1 MRFCMRKQCCSSLRQ
16 GSLFQATLISSVAC
30 VDDVFLSLILL
41 ISLSSIQQGL
51 RQPILSITE
60 RRLLLRPSLPVGH
73 WLEPTWRIDHHQE
86 SITGLLRSD
95 LLLFAVLGGYCPPC
109 AVRHGVRRWR
119 SRLTTFHELHGRCA
133 NTILVKPLSP
143 RRLVHH
149 DDGSVIPSIHSLV
162 REHFTVTARFRLLL
176 PRTGS
181 FLASHPAL
189 WIEVQSLPQ
198 GCHFLVP
205 IHQVRTCTSH
215 QQISCVAVHLRPAH
229 PHACACFGLTDR
241 TRHRMLDIYGPSK

>member
-1 MRFCMRKQCCSSLRQ
+1 MRRMAHMRFCMRKPCCSSLRQ
-16 GSLFQATLISSVAC
+16 GSSRQATLISSVAC

-41 ISLSSIQQGL
+41 ISLSSLQQGL

-119 SRLTTFHELHGRCA
+119 SRLTAFHELHGRCA
-133 NTILVKPLSP
+133 NTIWSSLSVRVGLFIMTMGRSYLQFTPLS
-143 RRLVHH
+143 
-149 DDGSVIPSIHSLV
+149 GS
-162 REHFTVTARFRLLL
+162 
-176 PRTGS
+176 
-181 FLASHPAL
+181 
-189 WIEVQSLPQ
+189 
-198 GCHFLVP
+198 
-205 IHQVRTCTSH
+205 
-215 QQISCVAVHLRPAH
+215 ISP
-229 PHACACFGLTDR
+229 
-241 TRHRMLDIYGPSK
+241 